1 MNRIRTITVT
11 FEKRISDGHYGSE
24 LASVQLEAEAQPD
37 DDLEELKLQLAAQ
50 ARELVTAQLGVSSS
64 PYIRQGL
71 GAPMALPP
79 RLLPEPDQ
87 ADGLLPPP
95 LAGDLEDLPF

>member
-37 DDLEELKLQLAAQ
+37 DDLEELKLQLSAQ

-64 PYIRQGL
+64 PYVRQAL
-71 GAPMALPP
+71 GPPLPLALPP
-79 RLLPEPDQ
+79 EAVDL
-87 ADGLLPPP
+87 PP
-95 LAGDLEDLPF
+95 LATDLEDLPF